1 MVLSQCELTVLVTST
16 RSDSHNWNLVF
27 LQLLI
32 EELGHRVIGLG
43 PCVPDDLL
51 IEECRASRPDLVV
64 MSSVNGHGYRD
75 GLGAITRLRREPALA
90 ELPVVIGGKLG
101 VTGAPDTDAALGLLD
116 AGFTAVFDDG
126 NVAAFREFLT
136 LLAGRPG
143 QERDIAR
150 RNRVTA

>member
-27 LQLLI
+27 LQLLV

-43 PCVPDDLL
+43 PCVPDELL
-51 IEECRASRPDLVV
+51 IDTCRASRPDLVV

-75 GLGAITRLRREPALA
+75 GLGAITRLRREPSLVT
-90 ELPVVIGGKLG
+90 LPVVIGGKLG
-101 VTGAPDTDAALGLLD
+101 VTGAPDTDAALRLLD

-126 NVAAFREFLT
+126 NVAAFREFLA
-136 LLAGRPG
+136 LLGS
-143 QERDIAR
+143 ERAATR

>member
-1 MVLSQCELTVLVTST
+1 MAQSQGGLTVLVTST

-27 LQLLI
+27 LQLLV

-43 PCVPDDLL
+43 PCVPDELL
-51 IEECRASRPDLVV
+51 IERCLAHRPDLVV

-75 GLGAITRLRREPALA
+75 GLGAIVRLRQEPGLA

-101 VTGAPDTDAALGLLD
+101 VTGAPDTDSALELLD

-126 NVAAFREFLT
+126 NVAAFREFLA
-136 LLAGRPG
+136 LLPGRTPAGT
-143 QERDIAR
+143 R